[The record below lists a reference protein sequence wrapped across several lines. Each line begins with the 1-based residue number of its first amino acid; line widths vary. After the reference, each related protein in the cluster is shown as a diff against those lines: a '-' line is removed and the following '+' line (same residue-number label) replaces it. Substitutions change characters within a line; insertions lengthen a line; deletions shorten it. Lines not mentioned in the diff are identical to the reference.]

1 MIEDKKLEDGKRKI
15 LILIKKLYDNLSV
28 KSEENYL
35 NYEDLFFLND
45 EDWINNKKNIYIK
58 YPSLAFYLIKYQN
71 VQREFKHDIS
81 LIKYSNNTFPLF
93 LHFLRIYSSENCL
106 VSDAYLNYFI
116 SNEISKELKNQ
127 IFEHLKSKENF
138 NLNWVGLLTKINF
151 GKNIISEKI
160 DNLYKYLYNLSNLKG
175 NPDKLTEKSISKL
188 IKSLIKILFNN
199 INNIENLFSQN
210 IQNEEINY
218 ISKISKL
225 LGNQLEKLKNEDI
238 EISSILNEIKK
249 MNTLYQNNNKIIDE
263 LIASIKN
270 DIADFKK
277 KFEEKEIINQ
287 KNNISQKAASL
298 NENVN
303 KYKELYNKIKEKEF
317 ENFNILS
324 EKCKELKKIENKIRS
339 EGNIFEETEKIIL
352 FSYKVPDKKYL
363 YNILIDKE
371 DFDLSKLETFYKYFD
386 DSKNEDTLL
395 KIDKREKILDEKKV
409 KYEKTYFYN
418 INDHL
423 FNLKKNE
430 IKSTKIK
437 EIKIEPKIIINGEEL
452 DEDFEKSNI
461 IKNFDKAL
469 QMLDNLLKNISKNKN
484 NIKHS
489 KSNFENLNIKF
500 KNINFSSPKIDDNK
514 PEETVEIC
522 HKIDLFKN
530 DILNLLD
537 NILNKYNKFQ
547 NIAFIINQDKKIIPK
562 DFDLLDLNIN
572 IVDFDKYK
580 LGFSDKINKINI
592 SSPYLSYSHES
603 NTLQFCLNKLT
614 QTIGPIIPS
623 LFFNQR
629 YNIKIVSFVHKNI
642 YANLEFEKNDEYSS
656 LFNVPYLIYGSQPI
670 QISFLIPNKT
680 FDKKFEEKVKAKL
693 NLRMNE
699 IDKPLIINCEF
710 ILKFDSLKLN

>member
-1 MIEDKKLEDGKRKI
+1 MQNEDNV
-15 LILIKKLYDNLSV
+15 IKS
-28 KSEENYL
+28 
-35 NYEDLFFLND
+35 FLN
-45 EDWINNKKNIYIK
+45 E
-58 YPSLAFYLIKYQN
+58 
-71 VQREFKHDIS
+71 VE
-81 LIKYSNNTFPLF
+81 
-93 LHFLRIYSSENCL
+93 
-106 VSDAYLNYFI
+106 
-116 SNEISKELKNQ
+116 
-127 IFEHLKSKENF
+127 
-138 NLNWVGLLTKINF
+138 
-151 GKNIISEKI
+151 
-160 DNLYKYLYNLSNLKG
+160 
-175 NPDKLTEKSISKL
+175 
-188 IKSLIKILFNN
+188 
-199 INNIENLFSQN
+199 
-210 IQNEEINY
+210 
-218 ISKISKL
+218 
-225 LGNQLEKLKNEDI
+225 
-238 EISSILNEIKK
+238 K
-249 MNTLYQNNNKIIDE
+249 MNTLYQNNNKIIDK

-277 KFEEKEIINQ
+277 KFEEKEITTQRNLL
-287 KNNISQKAASL
+287 SQQAESL

-303 KYKELYNKIKEKEF
+303 KYRDLYNKIKEKEF

-352 FSYKVPDKKYL
+352 FSYKVPDKK
-363 YNILIDKE
+363 
-371 DFDLSKLETFYKYFD
+371 LETFYKYFD

-395 KIDKREKILDEKKV
+395 KIDKREKILGEKKV

-461 IKNFDKAL
+461 IKNFNKAL

-484 NIKHS
+484 NIKYS

-500 KNINFSSPKIDDNK
+500 KNINFSSPKIDDDK

-537 NILNKYNKFQ
+537 NILNKYNKIQ

-592 SSPYLSYSHES
+592 SSPYL
-603 NTLQFCLNKLT
+603 
-614 QTIGPIIPS
+614 
-623 LFFNQR
+623 
-629 YNIKIVSFVHKNI
+629 
-642 YANLEFEKNDEYSS
+642 
-656 LFNVPYLIYGSQPI
+656 
-670 QISFLIPNKT
+670 
-680 FDKKFEEKVKAKL
+680 
-693 NLRMNE
+693 
-699 IDKPLIINCEF
+699 F
-710 ILKFDSLKLN
+710 ILMNQIHYNFV